1 MSKEKMSKGK
11 TSKKKK
17 VEMKNV
23 EREKRRNN
31 RKSGFMLIIKYLF
44 DFNKKKRKIHLL
56 QVVNK

>member
-1 MSKEKMSKGK
+1 MSKR
-11 TSKKKK
+11 KK